1 MVFLAS
7 GSMPFGNQ
15 GMAALFLVFL
25 LLSLSGDEFSLSS
38 NLEFFVFPLSFHS
51 LNGVRVPAAA
61 HLSSRRQFISVYWN
75 LFSPYSE

>member
-1 MVFLAS
+1 MYPWSLVWKPRLVFLAS

-25 LLSLSGDEFSLSS
+25 PLSLSGDEISLSS

-61 HLSSRRQFISVYWN
+61 PF
-75 LFSPYSE
+75 